1 MDLQVVGLE
10 EEGEEGTREG
20 DSQMNCN
27 RGGGGC
33 LGKRMTCT
41 CICLLFRQSGLLVG
55 CEEAKS
61 QENL

>member
-27 RGGGGC
+27 RGGG
-33 LGKRMTCT
+33 R
-41 CICLLFRQSGLLVG
+41 LFG
-55 CEEAKS
+55 
-61 QENL
+61 QENDMYMYMLAFQTVRAVGWL